1 MLKAGRCRA
10 ASRDCSAR
18 LKKLRP
24 PDGAAVDGT
33 RLGKTVE
40 DADAGREVVETGEVF
55 EVAAVATEQDVTQV
69 GKAVDVLFDGSEGV
83 ALDPADVLPCGSA

>member
-1 MLKAGRCRA
+1 MKAGRCRA

-55 EVAAVATEQDVTQV
+55 EVAAVAPEQDVRE
-69 GKAVDVLFDGSEGV
+69 GGEAVDVLFEG
-83 ALDPADVLPCGSA
+83 ARA